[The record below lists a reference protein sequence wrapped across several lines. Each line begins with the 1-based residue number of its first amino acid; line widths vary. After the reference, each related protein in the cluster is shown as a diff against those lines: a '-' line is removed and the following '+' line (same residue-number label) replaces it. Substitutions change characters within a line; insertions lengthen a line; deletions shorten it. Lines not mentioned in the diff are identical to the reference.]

1 MAVVVAVAA
10 AAGMVLLDKVEA
22 LDKAEVLVHTDTAM
36 DMDMGKAMGM
46 DEVGKCHLWGL
57 GLAVVVVAAAVD
69 IWLSVAQMA
78 YIG

>member
-1 MAVVVAVAA
+1 MAVAA
-10 AAGMVLLDKVEA
+10 AAGMVLLD
-22 LDKAEVLVHTDTAM
+22 
-36 DMDMGKAMGM
+36 KAMGM